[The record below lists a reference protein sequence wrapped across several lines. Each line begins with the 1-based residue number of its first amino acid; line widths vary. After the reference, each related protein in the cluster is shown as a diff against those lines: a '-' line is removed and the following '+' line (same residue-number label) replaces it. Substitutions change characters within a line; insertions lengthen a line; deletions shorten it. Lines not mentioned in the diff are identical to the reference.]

1 MTTVAVLGTGIMG
14 APMARNLAA
23 AGFTVRA
30 WNRTIEK
37 AKPLADDGATVC
49 GSPVEAADGADC
61 VLTMLADGDAV
72 AAVVDADGGV
82 FARGGDAGQIWL
94 QMSTVGIDSNEWLA
108 AYAAERGVAFLDA
121 PVLGTRQPAEDGALT
136 VLASGP
142 EELREAC
149 QPVFD
154 AVGRQTLWLGP
165 AGNGSRLKLVMNSW
179 VLMLTEATAE
189 LLAFADAAGIEPRRV
204 LDALKGGAMD
214 SVYLQTKGAAI
225 VEQSF
230 APSFKLETALK
241 DVQLIRELAARSGV
255 DLALIEAT
263 EQRFEQAIAAGHGED
278 DMSATWH
285 ASRRPPEGG

>member
-1 MTTVAVLGTGIMG
+1 MRPVAEAV
-14 APMARNLAA
+14 
-23 AGFTVRA
+23 
-30 WNRTIEK
+30 
-37 AKPLADDGATVC
+37 
-49 GSPVEAADGADC
+49 GSKIVDVGDRI
-61 VLTMLADGDAV
+61 GDA
-72 AAVVDADGGV
+72 
-82 FARGGDAGQIWL
+82 
-94 QMSTVGIDSNEWLA
+94 T
-108 AYAAERGVAFLDA
+108 
-121 PVLGTRQPAEDGALT
+121 
-136 VLASGP
+136 
-142 EELREAC
+142 
-149 QPVFD
+149 
-154 AVGRQTLWLGP
+154 
-165 AGNGSRLKLVMNSW
+165 RLKLVMNSW